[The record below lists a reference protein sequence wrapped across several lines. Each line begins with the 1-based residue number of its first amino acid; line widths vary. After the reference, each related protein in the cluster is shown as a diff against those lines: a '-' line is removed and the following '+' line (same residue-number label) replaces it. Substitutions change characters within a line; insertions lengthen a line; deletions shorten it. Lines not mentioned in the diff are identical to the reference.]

1 MLPSK
6 ALGVGDDGLS
16 SQVRSFLKGVE
27 DLVTCP
33 AGRPERWKL
42 PVASYYAVA
51 MGATSLP
58 RPNRLCDCR
67 RAIGSSSGIRTR
79 PQAPHQFGSIF
90 QDPHSSMQGFGY
102 FMMSLASAATFAVMG
117 SLVAI
122 TLPWKRPIK
131 ASGKVGRIVV
141 SVVLL
146 GIAFLIL
153 AGQGHALIFV
163 LAVIGCLA
171 LMFYLTYIRHGV
183 LDAKQD
189 NPAAL

>member
-51 MGATSLP
+51 MSATSLP
-58 RPNRLCDCR
+58 ARIGY
-67 RAIGSSSGIRTR
+67 AIVV
-79 PQAPHQFGSIF
+79 APLGAVLGYVLALKLLIKFGSVF

-102 FMMSLASAATFAVMG
+102 FMMSLASAATFAATA
-117 SLVAI
+117 SLIAV
-122 TLPWKRPIK
+122 TLPWKRPIRANGK
-131 ASGKVGRIVV
+131 AGRVV
-141 SVVLL
+141 DSVVLL
-146 GIAFLIL
+146 GLAFLIL

-163 LAVIGCLA
+163 LTVIGWLA
-171 LMFYLTYIRHGV
+171 VVFYLTYVRYGV
-183 LDAKQD
+183 LDSKQD
-189 NPAAL
+189 SPAAL